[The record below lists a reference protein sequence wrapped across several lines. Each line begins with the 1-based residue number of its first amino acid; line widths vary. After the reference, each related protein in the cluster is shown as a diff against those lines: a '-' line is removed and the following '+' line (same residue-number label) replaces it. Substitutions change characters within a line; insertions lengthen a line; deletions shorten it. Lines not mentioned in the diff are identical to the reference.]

1 MTYSEFG
8 RRLETHLA
16 RLRVLFDNTSDSE
29 RTSAARLARR
39 ITTEGPMH
47 KLSQRWFLLALVL
60 ACVANVALA
69 PAALGQI
76 QIAPAPQSVAE
87 IESVIERATRL
98 ESEQRWGEALS
109 IYEEA
114 LREHPDHST
123 LGNRH
128 NLAKI
133 HYDLTRRYNDS
144 SFVRA
149 ISTLDE
155 KQALG
160 MYSEVLVKV
169 ETHYVAAPNWNA
181 LVSRGTQDLQIA
193 LYQKQFAGQHLAGK
207 SRAELD
213 EFSQTIGRW
222 QAERN
227 IQTRQQ
233 AVDTVAALA
242 NFAQQ
247 RLGIP
252 RSAAT
257 LEYTCAAIGAL
268 DAYSAFLTSD
278 QLTDVYSQIEGN
290 FVGLGIELK
299 ADDGALL
306 IVDVINGSPAQRAG
320 IRKND
325 RIIEVDG
332 QPTSKFSTDQAADLL
347 QGPEG
352 SSCQVVL
359 KNDAGQTRQLT
370 VRREH
375 VEVPSVDDV
384 KIVDRDF
391 GIGYLKLTCF
401 QKTTSRDLD
410 AALWKLHREG
420 MRSLIIDLR
429 RNPGGLLTASVEVA
443 DKFVDDGV
451 IVSTRGRSPLED
463 YNYTAHR
470 AGTWRVPLVVLIDG
484 ESASASEIFAGAIRD
499 HRRGTIVGQR
509 SYGKGS
515 VQGIFPLSIA
525 GSGVR
530 LTTAKFFSPNG
541 HPINMVGV
549 QPDNVV
555 QVAAKPAAAGA
566 LDAASDLLSDSV
578 LNAGIQAAR
587 RQTAQR

>member
-1 MTYSEFG
+1 MQ
-8 RRLETHLA
+8 
-16 RLRVLFDNTSDSE
+16 
-29 RTSAARLARR
+29 
-39 ITTEGPMH
+39 
-47 KLSQRWFLLALVL
+47 KLSQRWLLLALVL
-60 ACVANVALA
+60 VSLANATIAPRALA
-69 PAALGQI
+69 QTSV
-76 QIAPAPQSVAE
+76 QIAPQRSVAE
-87 IESVIERATRL
+87 IDTVIERANRL

-114 LREHPDHST
+114 LRDHPNHAA

-133 HYDLTRRYNDS
+133 HYDLTRRYNDA
-144 SFVRA
+144 SFIRSVR
-149 ISTLDE
+149 SLDE
-155 KQALG
+155 RQALN

-169 ETHYVAAPNWNA
+169 ETHYVATPNWNN
-181 LVSRGTQDLQIA
+181 LVGRGTQDLQIA
-193 LYQKQFAGQHLAGK
+193 LYQPKFASQHLAGK
-207 SRAELD
+207 SRGELE
-213 EFSQTIGRW
+213 EFSAAIGRW
-222 QAERN
+222 QSSRDV
-227 IQTRQQ
+227 QTRQQ
-233 AVDTVAALA
+233 AIDTVAAVA
-242 NFAQQ
+242 NFAEQ

-252 RSAAT
+252 RSATT

-299 ADDGALL
+299 ADGGALL
-306 IVDVINGSPAQRAG
+306 IVDVISGSPAARAG
-320 IRKND
+320 LRKNE

-332 QPTSKFSTDQAADLL
+332 QATAKFSTDQAADLL

-352 SSCQVVL
+352 SVAQVVVQ
-359 KNDAGQTRQLT
+359 NDAGQTRRLS

-443 DKFVDDGV
+443 DKFVDEGV

-470 AGTWRVPLVVLIDG
+470 AGTWRVPLVVLIDS

-530 LTTAKFFSPNG
+530 LTTAKFYSPGG
-541 HPINMVGV
+541 HPINLVGV
-549 QPDNVV
+549 TPDIAV
-555 QVAAKPAAAGA
+555 QTVARPTADGA
-566 LDAASDLLSDSV
+566 LDAASELLSDSV